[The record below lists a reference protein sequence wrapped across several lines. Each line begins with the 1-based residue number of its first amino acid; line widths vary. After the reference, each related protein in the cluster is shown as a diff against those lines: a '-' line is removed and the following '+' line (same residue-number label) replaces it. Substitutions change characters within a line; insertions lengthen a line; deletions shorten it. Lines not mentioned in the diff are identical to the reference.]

1 MARTL
6 LPADA
11 DPASAYLIVH
21 SDEYTNSKFVL
32 PLANVTGDI
41 DSGDLSTTDDTYQG
55 STITGFSAGATI
67 AQWEAVY
74 MGSGGTWLLAD
85 CNGSGTYPARGI
97 AVEAGSVALG
107 ELVVLREGKARNDAW
122 NWTIGGNIYLSGT
135 PGGLTQT
142 ATAVSG
148 ERLQAVGFALSADT
162 AFFNFQSQFQTL
174 A

>member
-11 DPASAYLIVH
+11 DPSQAYLIVH

-67 AQWEAVY
+67 AQWEVVY
-74 MGSGGTWLLAD
+74 LGSGGTWLLAD
-85 CNGSGTYPARGI
+85 GNGSGTYPARGI
-97 AVEAGSVALG
+97 AVEAGSVDLG
-107 ELVVLREGKARNDAW
+107 ELTVLRQGKARNDAW
-122 NWTIGGNIYLSGT
+122 ALTVGGNIYLSNT
-135 PGGLTQT
+135 PGGITQT
-142 ATAVSG
+142 ATSTTG
-148 ERLQAVGFALSADT
+148 ERLQAIGFALSADT
-162 AFFNFQSQFQTL
+162 AWFDFTATFQTIP
-174 A
+174 